1 MNGRIAAVIDGGPC
15 QIGLES
21 TVVGIEGGEIVIYR
35 PGGTTK
41 EALSAIAPTTVD
53 SALAKDGAHPKAP
66 GMKYRHYAPSAPL
79 TVYTGEA
86 GKVAEEILSFAGKT
100 DKKYG
105 FFVSEETAAL
115 LPKGLPVFV
124 WGHREDKESFA
135 HNLFSGLLYFNR
147 HPVDAIIGEGTDTA
161 GLGLAIMNRLTK
173 ASGYH
178 IVVEKR

>member
-1 MNGRIAAVIDGGPC
+1 M
-15 QIGLES
+15 
-21 TVVGIEGGEIVIYR
+21 
-35 PGGTTK
+35 
-41 EALSAIAPTTVD
+41 
-53 SALAKDGAHPKAP
+53 
-66 GMKYRHYAPSAPL
+66 
-79 TVYTGEA
+79 
-86 GKVAEEILSFAGKT
+86 AEEILSFAVKC
-100 DKKYG
+100 DKRYG

-135 HNLFSGLLYFNR
+135 HSPFSGLLYFNR